1 MEDFMNAV
9 LKVVAG
15 LSVLALMMSC
25 GSSSFEKKGDSA
37 YNLAQKLQG
46 DQKRTHLKTAYM
58 MYDKAIKSNPNK
70 ISPKLRNRYIE
81 MTLIRA
87 SMVLNEG
94 AAHMEAIPLFLAD
107 IKKFMTPEVSSD
119 LKQQHALLLSQ
130 MADSSLV
137 KDKFD
142 EALSTID
149 EAIAAASDPSPLKS
163 KKQEITKRIAQDNYD
178 MADMEYQNGKQSKDA
193 EDYVKAEFYALS
205 ALYFDSTHQD
215 AKKLLATL
223 RKENRGTYSAY
234 LKVIDPIPDS
244 SVFKK
249 INKWD
254 ILLAM
259 PTMEKRGGNIA
270 AVVDIYNN
278 SWNPLR
284 LKANHFQLVDVNGK
298 TYPGKA
304 SRIDPEILDQEHE
317 AKLKLTFPAPKADIQ
332 KLIYK
337 NGDHYSEK
345 LFR

>member
-1 MEDFMNAV
+1 MNAV

-193 EDYVKAEFYALS
+193 EDYVKGGILCPFCTLFR
-205 ALYFDSTHQD
+205 FDTSD
-215 AKKLLATL
+215 AKTS
-223 RKENRGTYSAY
+223 RY
-234 LKVIDPIPDS
+234 
-244 SVFKK
+244 F
-249 INKWD
+249 
-254 ILLAM
+254 
-259 PTMEKRGGNIA
+259 EKREQR
-270 AVVDIYNN
+270 Y
-278 SWNPLR
+278 LFC
-284 LKANHFQLVDVNGK
+284 L
-298 TYPGKA
+298 
-304 SRIDPEILDQEHE
+304 PESNRSD
-317 AKLKLTFPAPKADIQ
+317 
-332 KLIYK
+332 
-337 NGDHYSEK
+337 S
-345 LFR
+345 